1 MADYAQEFERRAR
14 DAGYE
19 GDDAKVLLAASLN
32 QTTLVRLDT
41 YVTASFPGT
50 RAGTETIME
59 RLARIPY
66 SAMLAF
72 LKQSSLVDLA
82 NQGAGSTRL
91 PNATSVTHENPTKP
105 QPKPALKGS
114 GSKPEGAMSA
124 VGGFEGIFAASTEDT
139 PTPAEEKKGG
149 KQKRKT

>member
-1 MADYAQEFERRAR
+1 MYECQPKNWLSYVAPGYKGNGRLCLERRAR

-72 LKQSSLVDLA
+72 LK
-82 NQGAGSTRL
+82 
-91 PNATSVTHENPTKP
+91 
-105 QPKPALKGS
+105 
-114 GSKPEGAMSA
+114 
-124 VGGFEGIFAASTEDT
+124 
-139 PTPAEEKKGG
+139 
-149 KQKRKT
+149 

>member
-1 MADYAQEFERRAR
+1 MADYAQEFERRAK

-19 GDDAKVLLAASLN
+19 GEDAKVLLAASLN

-66 SAMLAF
+66 GAMLAF
-72 LKQSSLVDLA
+72 LK
-82 NQGAGSTRL
+82 
-91 PNATSVTHENPTKP
+91 
-105 QPKPALKGS
+105 
-114 GSKPEGAMSA
+114 
-124 VGGFEGIFAASTEDT
+124 
-139 PTPAEEKKGG
+139 
-149 KQKRKT
+149 